1 MSTEKETNLTV
12 EEALKILREYSCTQI
27 KTPSSQAE
35 QEQLQQAVILIT
47 SLSEW
52 ENLGVCAD
60 NAKVGFAALASYL
73 KALGYEADFDSASI
87 PASEDP
93 VYIKFSTQRMSHFL
107 DSYSGEYRGML
118 ISCQAEDEAI
128 AGTYGHLP
136 LDLFV

>member
-12 EEALKILREYSCTQI
+12 EEALKILRAYSCTQI

-35 QEQLQQAVILIT
+35 KEQLQQAVILIV

-60 NAKVGFAALASYL
+60 NAKVGFATLASYL
-73 KALGYEADFDSASI
+73 KALGYEADFDSTSI

-93 VYIKFSTQRMSHFL
+93 VYIKFSTQKMSHFL
-107 DSYSGEYRGML
+107 DSYSGEYRGIL